1 MEIRIKCIDNVKYT
15 LTYNDIHCLKDIA
28 ESVYESIN
36 EQTPFIHNTYNNG
49 VLTRT
54 IVINSKHII
63 SVEVEE

>member
-15 LTYNDIHCLKDIA
+15 LTYNDIDCLKDIVK
-28 ESVYESIN
+28 SVYESIN
-36 EQTPFIHNTYNNG
+36 EQTPFVYNTYNNDI
-49 VLTRT
+49 LTRA